1 MSIEAVQKTYR
12 RYAPRY
18 DFIFGAVFHPGR
30 KAVIDY
36 MDCKPGE
43 CVLEVGVGT
52 GLSLPLYPE
61 GVNVTGIDVSEEML
75 DHAVQLTEREALED
89 VELFT
94 MDAENMTF
102 KDNQF
107 DKVVAMYVASVVPNP
122 VKLVEE
128 MRRVC
133 RSGGELLFVN
143 HFHSDR
149 PIVSS
154 MEKLLM
160 PLSQKLGFNPGFS
173 ESQFIQDTDL
183 KVKRSRSVNMFGYW
197 KLLQV
202 LNDKQPE
209 TPVESRSA
217 AQKRTKN
224 KEPVAA

>member
-18 DFIFGAVFHPGR
+18 DFLFGAVFHPGR

-43 CVLEVGVGT
+43 RILEVGVGT

-61 GVNVTGIDVSEEML
+61 GVKVTGIDISEEML
-75 DHAVQLTEREALED
+75 ARAITLKEQEGLENVALA
-89 VELFT
+89 T
-94 MDAENMTF
+94 MDAEKMTF
-102 KDNQF
+102 EDNHF

-122 VKLVEE
+122 VQLVEE

-133 RSGGELLFVN
+133 RPGGELLFVN

-149 PIVSS
+149 PIIRSV
-154 MEKLLM
+154 ENLLM

-173 ESQFIQDTDL
+173 EPEFIRDTQL
-183 KVKRSRSVNMFGYW
+183 KVSRSRSVNLFGYW

-202 LNDKQPE
+202 INNKPS
-209 TPVESRSA
+209 TSTVEKDS
-217 AQKRTKN
+217 
-224 KEPVAA
+224 KESTEVVAA

>member
-18 DFIFGAVFHPGR
+18 DFLFGAVFHPGR

-43 CVLEVGVGT
+43 RILEVGVGT
-52 GLSLPLYPE
+52 GLSLPLYPD
-61 GVNVTGIDVSEEML
+61 GVKVTGIDISEEML
-75 DHAVQLTEREALED
+75 ARAIKLKELEGLD
-89 VELFT
+89 NVELST
-94 MDAENMTF
+94 MDAEKMTF
-102 KDNQF
+102 EDNHF

-122 VKLVEE
+122 VRLVEE

-133 RSGGELLFVN
+133 RPGGELLFVN

-149 PIVSS
+149 PIVRN

-173 ESQFIQDTDL
+173 EPEFIRDTDL
-183 KVKRSRSVNMFGYW
+183 KVNRSRSVNLFGYW

-202 LNDKQPE
+202 LNDKQ
-209 TPVESRSA
+209 TTS
-217 AQKRTKN
+217 N
-224 KEPVAA
+224 KDSVKKTAEMAEVAAA

>member
-18 DFIFGAVFHPGR
+18 DFLFGAVFHPGR

-43 CVLEVGVGT
+43 RILEVGVGT

-61 GVNVTGIDVSEEML
+61 GVKVTGIDISEEML
-75 DHAVQLTEREALED
+75 ARAIKLKEQEGLDNVTLA
-89 VELFT
+89 T
-94 MDAENMTF
+94 MDAEKMTF
-102 KDNQF
+102 GDNRF

-122 VKLVEE
+122 IQLVAE

-133 RSGGELLFVN
+133 RPGGELLFVN
-143 HFHSDR
+143 HFHSNR
-149 PIVSS
+149 PVVKS

-173 ESQFIQDTDL
+173 EYEFIRDTEL
-183 KVKRSRSVNMFGYW
+183 KVNRSRSVNMFGYW
-197 KLLQV
+197 KLLQI
-202 LNDKQPE
+202 LNDKQPVSNAEKE
-209 TPVESRSA
+209 TVDAVEV
-217 AQKRTKN
+217 
-224 KEPVAA
+224 VAV

>member
-1 MSIEAVQKTYR
+1 VSIEAVQKTYR

-43 CVLEVGVGT
+43 RVLEVGVGT

-61 GVNVTGIDVSEEML
+61 GVHVTGIDISEEML
-75 DHAVQLTEREALED
+75 ARAITLKQSEGLDN
-89 VELFT
+89 VELLT
-94 MDAENMTF
+94 MDAEKMTF
-102 KDNQF
+102 KTDHF

-122 VKLVEE
+122 IQLVEE

-133 RSGGELLFVN
+133 RPGGELLFVN
-143 HFHSDR
+143 HFHSER
-149 PIVSS
+149 PIVRN

-173 ESQFIQDTDL
+173 EPEFIKDTDL
-183 KVKRSRSVNMFGYW
+183 RVSRSRSVNLFGYW
-197 KLLQV
+197 KLLEV
-202 LNDKQPE
+202 PNDKPSEPSANGGATPTQVAPE
-209 TPVESRSA
+209 KDTV
-217 AQKRTKN
+217 
-224 KEPVAA
+224 VA